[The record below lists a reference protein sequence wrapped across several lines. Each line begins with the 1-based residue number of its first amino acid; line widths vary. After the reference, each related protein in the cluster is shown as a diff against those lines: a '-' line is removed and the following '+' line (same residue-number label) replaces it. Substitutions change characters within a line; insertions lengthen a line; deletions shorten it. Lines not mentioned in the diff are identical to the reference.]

1 MNATV
6 SGSANADV
14 NIRAEVH
21 RQALDWQVTFWSGEE
36 TDADRSAFQRWLTA
50 SAEHRA
56 AWQRLERMSGTLRA
70 LPSSAASQALRSPK
84 PRLTR
89 RSVLRMLGLIAG
101 TGAAS
106 YAVRRSEPWQVVTA
120 DYRSGRGDK
129 RTIAL
134 PDGTQVVLGTAS
146 AIDLHFNDTERRV
159 RLRAGEILVTTARD
173 PATVSRP
180 FFVDTQQGSV
190 QAIGTRFTVRQFDA
204 LSQVAVLEGAVDI
217 RTTGKPDTPVR
228 LYAGQQT
235 RFRLDGVD
243 MPVAVDPHA
252 DAWARGQL
260 VADRMRLDDFLA
272 ELARYR
278 SGIVRCDPA
287 VGGQIVSGVYPLADT
302 DRVLASLAQALP
314 VQVRYA
320 TAWWVNV
327 GPR

>member
-1 MNATV
+1 MNPIT
-6 SGSANADV
+6 SGSTGVDV
-14 NIRAEVH
+14 NVRAEVH
-21 RQALDWQVTFWSGEE
+21 RQALEWKVTFWSGEE
-36 TDADRSAFQRWLTA
+36 TEAERASFQRWLGA

-56 AWQRLERMSGTLRA
+56 AWQRLERMSGTLRSLA
-70 LPSSAASQALRSPK
+70 ATAASQTLRTPK

-106 YAVRRSEPWQVVTA
+106 YAVRRSAPWQVATA
-120 DYRSGRGDK
+120 DYRSSRGEQ

-146 AIDLHFNDTERRV
+146 AINLHFNDTERRV
-159 RLRAGEILVTTARD
+159 LLRAGEILVTTARD
-173 PATVSRP
+173 PAAVSRP

-217 RTTGKPDTPVR
+217 RTTSKPDTPVR
-228 LYAGQQT
+228 LDAGQQT
-235 RFRLDGVD
+235 RFRPDGVD
-243 MPVAVDPHA
+243 TPIAVDPHA

-272 ELARYR
+272 ELARHR

-320 TAWWVNV
+320 TAWWVSV

>member
-6 SGSANADV
+6 SGSASADV
-14 NIRAEVH
+14 NIRAEAH

-36 TDADRSAFQRWLTA
+36 TEAERSAFQRWLSA

-70 LPSSAASQALRSPK
+70 LPSSAASQALRTPK
-84 PRLTR
+84 PRPTR
-89 RSVLRMLGLIAG
+89 RSVLRVLGLIAG

-106 YAVRRSEPWQVVTA
+106 YAVRRSEPWEVATA
-120 DYRSGRGDK
+120 DYRSGRGEQ

-134 PDGTQVVLGTAS
+134 PDGTQVVLGTAT
-146 AIDLHFNDTERRV
+146 AIDLHFNDIERRV
-159 RLRAGEILVTTARD
+159 LVRTGEILVTTARD
-173 PATVSRP
+173 PAAIPRP
-180 FFVDTQQGSV
+180 FFVETQQGSV
-190 QAIGTRFTVRQFDA
+190 QAIGTRFTVRQLDA

-217 RTTGKPDTPVR
+217 RTTGKPDAPMR
-228 LYAGQQT
+228 LDAGQQT
-235 RFRLDGVD
+235 RFRRDGID
-243 MPVAVDPHA
+243 PPVAVAPHA
-252 DAWARGQL
+252 DAWTRGQL

-272 ELARYR
+272 ELGRYR

-302 DRVLASLAQALP
+302 DRVLNSLAQALP
-314 VQVRYA
+314 IRVSYA
-320 TAWWVNV
+320 TGWWVSV